1 MDTLRNFVSEHPYL
15 SLAGAFIIG
24 RQIIAF
30 TSKPNNNG
38 QTTSS
43 SNKQDATK
51 NKDTTAAPS
60 TSADAAAAVE
70 KYYNN
75 SKGGRSM
82 AQLNNGQ
89 FPDVSPL
96 AYLTLE
102 QRTGV
107 MSPVMSGLKTRD
119 VRGEP
124 QGVRNQKVPVET
136 SFLKN
141 PRATEAQIDELDVKN
156 LRKGRAIEY

>member
-1 MDTLRNFVSEHPYL
+1 MSEHPYL
-15 SLAGAFIIG
+15 SLVGAFIVG

-38 QTTSS
+38 QTTTTASP
-43 SNKQDATK
+43 NKQDATTK
-51 NKDTTAAPS
+51 NTDANKAAQS

-102 QRTGV
+102 QRTGI